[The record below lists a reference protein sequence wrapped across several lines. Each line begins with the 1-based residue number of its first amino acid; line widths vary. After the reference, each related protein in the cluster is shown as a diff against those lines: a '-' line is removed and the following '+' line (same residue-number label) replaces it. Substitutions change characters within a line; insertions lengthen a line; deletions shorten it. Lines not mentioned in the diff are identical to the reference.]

1 MMAWATLTKY
11 IYKDALYYIAS
22 LLQLLGGLLGMLDDV
37 TLTLVV
43 LGILALIIG
52 SISKE
57 KWDYVSISIIGALV
71 VSLLLMFASSHPFNP
86 LDTIEFQPLIFI
98 FGMQLAVL
106 TAEKEHVFEYVTIKV
121 IRATKGNQRVFF
133 YLICTLGTIM
143 AAFIA
148 DVTVSILFVPL
159 IIKTCHIL
167 DVPAGTYSLGL
178 TICINIGSIL
188 TPFSSGE
195 NIIISNYFGLDMN
208 FYTSYLLALSF
219 VILAVTLVLIDH
231 FYIKKEPRVH
241 VERKTLLLDM
251 LDANVVIRSKKR
263 FYTSLFGLVGMFAC
277 LFIFQDVPPLV
288 FAVLFGV
295 FLLLASRMKLQT
307 VVREIEW
314 DVIFFF
320 ASLFIVI
327 GALQNLG
334 FIDLL
339 GAGIKFLVG
348 DSVILASLLVLVF
361 SSVMSAFLANSPTV
375 LIFLPILNYL
385 IVDFGFPMTPLVVAL
400 LLGVNLGG
408 NFLPQ
413 GAACDMMTLNLNKK
427 YKVPNFSYKRLLK
440 VGGGF
445 AFLHLG
451 LCCIY
456 VILFSIPY
464 AIP

>member
-1 MMAWATLTKY
+1 M
-11 IYKDALYYIAS
+11 I
-22 LLQLLGGLLGMLDDV
+22 DDV

-57 KWDYVSISIIGALV
+57 KWDYVSISVIGAV
-71 VSLLLMFASSHPFNP
+71 VIALLLMFASSHPFDP
-86 LDTIEFQPLIFI
+86 LGAIEFQPLVFI

-106 TAEKEHVFEYVTIKV
+106 VAEKEHMFEYVTIKV

-133 YLICTLGTIM
+133 YLICTLGTLM

-148 DVTVSILFVPL
+148 DVTVAILFIPL
-159 IIKTCHIL
+159 IIKTCNIL
-167 DVPAGTYSLGL
+167 DIPAGTYNLGL

-195 NIIISNYFGLDMN
+195 NIIISNFFGLGMD
-208 FYTSYLLALSF
+208 FYASYLLAFSF
-219 VILAVTLVLIDH
+219 TILAITLVLIDI
-231 FYIKKEPRVH
+231 FYIKR
-241 VERKTLLLDM
+241 ERKVHAERKVLLLEL
-251 LDANVVIRSKKR
+251 LDANVVILSKKR
-263 FYTSLFGLVGMFAC
+263 FYTAVVGLIGMFTC
-277 LFIFQDVPPLV
+277 LFIFQAVPPLV
-288 FAVLFGV
+288 FALFFGISM
-295 FLLLASRMKLQT
+295 LLATRRHMGK
-307 VVREIEW
+307 VVRELEW

-320 ASLFIVI
+320 ASLFVVI
-327 GALQNLG
+327 GALQTLG

-339 GAGIKFLVG
+339 GAGIQLMVG
-348 DSVILASLLVLVF
+348 DNVILASLVVLIF

-385 IVDFGFPMTPLVVAL
+385 IVDYGFPMTPLAVAL

-413 GAACDMMTLNLNKK
+413 GAACDMMTLNLSKK
-427 YKVPNFSYKRLLK
+427 YKVPNFSYKRLLR
-440 VGGGF
+440 VGGAF

-451 LCCIY
+451 FCCLF
-456 VILFSIPY
+456 VVLFSIPY
-464 AIP
+464 AVA

>member
-1 MMAWATLTKY
+1 MTLT
-11 IYKDALYYIAS
+11 I
-22 LLQLLGGLLGMLDDV
+22 
-37 TLTLVV
+37 VV

-57 KWDYVSISIIGALV
+57 KWDYVSISVIGALV
-71 VSLLLMFASSHPFNP
+71 VTLLLVFASPHPFNP
-86 LDTIEFQPLIFI
+86 LETIEFQPLVFI

-106 TAEKEHVFEYVTIKV
+106 VAEKEHVFEYVTIKV

-133 YLICTLGTIM
+133 YLICTLGTVM

-159 IIKTCHIL
+159 IIKTCRIL

-195 NIIISNYFGLDMN
+195 NIIISAFFGLSMG
-208 FYTSYLLALSF
+208 FYTSYLLAFSF
-219 VILAVTLVLIDH
+219 AVLV
-231 FYIKKEPRVH
+231 V
-241 VERKTLLLDM
+241 TLLLIDRLYINREPKVHGERKVLLLDL
-251 LDANVVIRSKKR
+251 LDASVVVRSKRR
-263 FYTSLFGLVGMFAC
+263 FYTASLGLVGMFTC

-288 FAVLFGV
+288 FALLFGV
-295 FLLLASRMKLQT
+295 FLLLASRNNMQDI
-307 VVREIEW
+307 VREIEW

-327 GALQNLG
+327 GALQSLG
-334 FIDLL
+334 FIALL
-339 GAGIKFLVG
+339 GAGIQLMVG
-348 DSVILASLLVLVF
+348 NSVILASLLVLIF

-375 LIFLPILNYL
+375 LIFLPILDYL
-385 IVDFGFPMTPLVVAL
+385 ITGFGFPMTPLAVAL

-427 YKVPNFSYKRLLK
+427 YNVPNFSYKRLLK

-451 LCCIY
+451 ICCAY
-456 VILFSIPY
+456 VVMFSIPF
-464 AIP
+464 AIT